1 MAGINH
7 MDKIQ
12 QPERQPDNVLFY
24 TTNGTTFEIEEYFDG
39 KQTYNDIVR
48 NAIRREFEAD

>member
-1 MAGINH
+1 

>member
-1 MAGINH
+1 MTGINH
-7 MDKIQ
+7 MDNQ
-12 QPERQPDNVLFY
+12 QEQRKPDNVLFY
-24 TTNGTTFEIEEYFDG
+24 TTGGTTFEIEEFFDG